1 MIKKIFTYYKLPL
14 LISITLIITILALA
28 VVRQAWGI
36 TEVVL
41 GCLLGTFVL
50 DMEYIM
56 YAYIL
61 EPQSEF
67 AKTVF
72 GYIKYKDFNNLVEF
86 INQHKGEVKDKALNS
101 ALFQAIIVPMAIFVV
116 YASTSLFIKAFVLS
130 VLASSIYKLIEAY
143 FEGKSDDWFWA
154 IRSRPKK
161 EGVILYIVAL
171 ITVLIICL
179 NIL

>member
-28 VVRQAWGI
+28 VVRQALGI
-36 TEVVL
+36 TEVII

-50 DMEYIM
+50 DTEYIM

-72 GYIKYKDFNNLVEF
+72 GYIKYKDFTNLLEF
-86 INQHKGEVKDKALNS
+86 INQHKDEVKDKALNS

-116 YASTSLFIKAFVLS
+116 YASTSLFIKAFILS
-130 VLASSIYKLIEAY
+130 TLASSIYKLIEAY
-143 FEGKSDDWFWA
+143 FEGKADDWFWA

-161 EGVILYIVAL
+161 EGVILYIMAL
-171 ITVLIICL
+171 IIVLVFCL

>member
-1 MIKKIFTYYKLPL
+1 MIKKLFTYYKLPL

-28 VVRQAWGI
+28 VVRQALGI
-36 TEVVL
+36 TEVVF

-50 DMEYIM
+50 DTEYIM

-61 EPQSEF
+61 EPKSEF

-72 GYIKYKDFNNLVEF
+72 GYIKYKDFKNLLEF
-86 INQHKGEVKDKALNS
+86 INQHKDEVKDKALNS

-130 VLASSIYKLIEAY
+130 ILANSIYKLIECF
-143 FEGKSDDWFWA
+143 FEGKTDEWFWA
-154 IRSRPKK
+154 IRSRPKR
-161 EGVILYIVAL
+161 EGVIIYIIAL
-171 ITVLIICL
+171 ILVLVFCL